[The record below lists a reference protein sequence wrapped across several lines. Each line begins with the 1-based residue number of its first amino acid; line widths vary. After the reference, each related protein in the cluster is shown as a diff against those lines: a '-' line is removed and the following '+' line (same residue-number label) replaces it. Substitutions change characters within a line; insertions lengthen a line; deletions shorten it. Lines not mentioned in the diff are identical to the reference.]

1 MYTLHEA
8 GSATISQMV
17 YCDCDTH
24 LNATFGRGRFLNGF
38 FCYGPMWTCKM
49 NEALWCVMLGA
60 YCSTENLL
68 LNKAVT
74 VETNVH

>member
-38 FCYGPMWTCKM
+38 LLWSNVDMQ
-49 NEALWCVMLGA
+49 NERSIVVCDARC
-60 YCSTENLL
+60 LL
-68 LNKAVT
+68 LHRKFT
-74 VETNVH
+74 IK